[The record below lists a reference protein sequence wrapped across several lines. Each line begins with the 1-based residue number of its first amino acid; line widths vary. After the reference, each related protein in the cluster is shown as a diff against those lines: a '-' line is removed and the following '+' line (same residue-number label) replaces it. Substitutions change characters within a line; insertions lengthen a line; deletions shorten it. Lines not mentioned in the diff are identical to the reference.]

1 MRRLYIEKP
10 FITHIK
16 ANIKKREY
24 ENDNTKIIL
33 DKTIFMPK
41 TYYYPKDE
49 GTIDGKNI
57 IDSYEKDDTIVYV
70 IDGKPS
76 KNEVELKLTKSLRE
90 KIMPYNAAII
100 LIALAIEK
108 FYNRKTF
115 FFELKEDYCMISFDD
130 ITEDSVNIKA
140 LESFI
145 NYIVDLGLSINY
157 EDDYYNI
164 SSLGKI
170 KYFGIS
176 STNTKAIDHIK
187 IFKSEIEND
196 TLILSFIVGEDY
208 KKYVE
213 RNENTLKEIKKIA
226 MNDEESTDKIN
237 KIINLVANERFLDK
251 F

>member
-76 KNEVELKLTKSLRE
+76 KSEVELKLTKSLRE

>member
-57 IDSYEKDDTIVYV
+57 IDSYEKDDDIVYV
-70 IDGKPS
+70 IEGKPS
-76 KNEVELKLTKSLRE
+76 KSEVELKLTKSLRE

-100 LIALAIEK
+100 LITLAIEK

-145 NYIVDLGLSINY
+145 NYIVDLGLGINY

-176 STNTKAIDHIK
+176 STNTKEIDHIK